1 VALLFPLPMIGLAVW
16 WHLFH
21 SWPALLEKRIRQGKS
36 WIYVPLWWKGPRKVR
51 ARFLASLIR
60 WLLVATVGASFWMA
74 LGGTWHTAAY
84 SALIALVFHEVLRFR
99 LHALRF
105 RQQEDLY
112 FARLTERLRRYDEQG
127 HRATETEVRNLSSW
141 EHQTALREA
150 EGRGELLAVLTGKAE
165 LPRRDTPTGKI
176 DYPRRD
182 TPTGRN
188 EAVSGE
194 ATSS

>member
-51 ARFLASLIR
+51 AHFLAGLIR
-60 WLLVATVGASFWMA
+60 WLLVASVGTCVWMA
-74 LGGTWHTAAY
+74 LGGTWHIAAY
-84 SALIALVFHEVLRFR
+84 SALAALVIHEILRFR

-150 EGRGELLAVLTGKAE
+150 ESRGELLAVLTGKAE

-176 DYPRRD
+176 EFPRRD

-194 ATSS
+194 ATPS